1 MPKLGRTGEH
11 LLLENAIRRR
21 TGALLASA
29 FRSFFSYLQP
39 SFFFYSF
46 LLYFLSFSIFFP
58 LFSSSELITSSSLF
72 FFFLNHNIYYRTQ
85 FYSFQRKILGHD
97 SNSKLDPF
105 SKLFRALPLIDHD
118 APMHSQIRVSGGI
131 QWRGEGWLPARR
143 FIRGRHTISR
153 CLDPFTIR
161 PTIKDRSIHRN
172 RWTCNRDTA
181 VLQ

>member
-21 TGALLASA
+21 TGALLAAA
-29 FRSFFSYLQP
+29 FRSFFSSLQP

-46 LLYFLSFSIFFP
+46 LLYFFSFSIFFP

-72 FFFLNHNIYYRTQ
+72 FFFFNHNIYYRTQ

-105 SKLFRALPLIDHD
+105 SKLFQALPLITTMRRCILRFAFQAEFNDVE
-118 APMHSQIRVSGGI
+118 RGGF
-131 QWRGEGWLPARR
+131 QHAD
-143 FIRGRHTISR
+143 S
-153 CLDPFTIR
+153 
-161 PTIKDRSIHRN
+161 
-172 RWTCNRDTA
+172 
-181 VLQ
+181 